1 MVDFDE
7 NNFEEAFVND
17 FVEKHGN
24 QVTAYKTEYY
34 EVKDYTNLSFLDK
47 TKARVK
53 ELFSSHKRK
62 LGQTIRRTGNLTNE
76 QVRQLAHKKY
86 KNMTQSQK
94 LDIADKWR
102 KQGKNLMITENYLK
116 AVVVKKMTQTASIEE
131 DDERRAKEMLGL
143 KTDED
148 KLKEVQ
154 DELKKA
160 GVKENE
166 VDMSNILKK
175 TRSAVKPVIPV
186 IVEQAK
192 EKGKVRSKS
201 EEFVRKIEE
210 RTSEVRE

>member
-7 NNFEEAFVND
+7 KNFEEAFVND

-24 QVTAYKTEYY
+24 QITAYKTEYY
-34 EVKDYTNLSFLDK
+34 EVRNTTSLSFLNK
-47 TKARVK
+47 AKARFS
-53 ELFSSHKRK
+53 ELFSPRKRK
-62 LGQTIRRTGNLTNE
+62 LGQIIRKTGNLTNE
-76 QVRQLAHKKY
+76 QVRQFAY
-86 KNMTQSQK
+86 KRYKAMTQSQK
-94 LDIADKWR
+94 LDVADAWR

-154 DELKKA
+154 EELKKA

-175 TRSAVKPVIPV
+175 TKSAIKPVIPV

-192 EKGKVRSKS
+192 EKGNVRSKS
-201 EEFVRKIEE
+201 DEFVRKIEE